1 MLQGMF
7 TRSAP
12 RPDHESTVGIR
23 ESTVGIRLFACG
35 IVFAW
40 LALSL
45 AGPLSTAQ
53 EQDAARLRTWT
64 DRSGKF
70 STRAELVGRDG
81 DMIELRKDDG
91 TLVKLALDR
100 LSDADQTFLREQA
113 AGLPAA
119 SPAASA
125 AGAPKPLSL
134 SRIRSSE
141 QKLLYAKKIADAY
154 RSLLA
159 QPEITDSDRI
169 AAERRLAEV
178 EPEAAR
184 DALLIGKE
192 FKLLD
197 EVMAWKR
204 ESDQAIDTLVNG
216 PSGKDGQEV
225 LKLLKSLSR
234 KDPVSCRANFLLG
247 MGFAITARNFEL
259 ALDEFQECVRRLEDF
274 GSLATAAPDL
284 ALPAMYNN
292 LALIQIRRG
301 YLDAALKLWESAAG
315 DSTALPAP
323 LLENFTHQV
332 IFINGAVASDGK
344 NFFNNP
350 EATLLTRYRKFAER
364 VGVSESQ
371 IRAHTGHGWQY
382 LNLQLREKDD
392 DLGKIRV
399 AMVDEACLNC
409 NGSSVV
415 KCRNCKGSGVVVGKL
430 LEPQKLPTGHI
441 MMHETSVKTPCSFC
455 ERGTFPC
462 RACDD
467 GVERLPR

>member
-1 MLQGMF
+1 MSQRIF
-7 TRSAP
+7 TRSMQKPGAGSKLGF
-12 RPDHESTVGIR
+12 RPFVCG
-23 ESTVGIRLFACG
+23 VAFAL
-35 IVFAW
+35 
-40 LALSL
+40 LAISV
-45 AGPLSTAQ
+45 AGPRSTAQ
-53 EQDAARLRTWT
+53 EQDSAQLRTWT

-70 STRAELVGRDG
+70 STRAELVRQDG

-91 TLVKLALDR
+91 TLVKLSLDR

-113 AGLPAA
+113 AALSAE
-119 SPAASA
+119 SPAASQSA
-125 AGAPKPLSL
+125 NNKPLSL
-134 SRIRSSE
+134 GRIRASE
-141 QKLLYAKKIADAY
+141 QKLLYARKIAEAY

-159 QPEITDSDRI
+159 KPEITDSDRI
-169 AAERRLAEV
+169 AADRRLAEL

-197 EVMAWKR
+197 EVMALKK
-204 ESDQAIDTLVNG
+204 ESDQAIDELVNG
-216 PSGKDGQEV
+216 PPGKDGQEV

-259 ALDEFQECVRRLEDF
+259 AMDEFQECIRRLEDF
-274 GSLATAAPDL
+274 GPLAASAPDL

-315 DSTALPAP
+315 DSNALPAP

-332 IFINGAVASDGK
+332 VFINGAVASDGK
-344 NFFNNP
+344 NFFNSP

-364 VGVSESQ
+364 ISVSESK
-371 IRAHTGHGWQY
+371 IRSHTGHGWQY
-382 LNLQLREKDD
+382 LNLQLSEKDE
-392 DLGKIRV
+392 DLGKMRIT
-399 AMVDEACLNC
+399 MVDEACLNC

-415 KCRNCKGSGVVVGKL
+415 KCRNCKGSGVVMAKL
-430 LEPQKLPTGHI
+430 YEPQKLPTGHI
-441 MMHETSVKTPCSFC
+441 MMHETSVKKACDFC
-455 ERGTFPC
+455 DGGTFPC